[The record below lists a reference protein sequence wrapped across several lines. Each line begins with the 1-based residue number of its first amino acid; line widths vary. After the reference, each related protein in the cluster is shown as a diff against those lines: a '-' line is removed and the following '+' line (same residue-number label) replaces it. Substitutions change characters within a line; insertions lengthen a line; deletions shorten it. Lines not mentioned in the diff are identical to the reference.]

1 MGRPQ
6 RESSNRFSTT
16 HSRNLQYGR
25 LLVALPDPVVQK
37 ALMGDPRAM
46 KSLPD
51 ETGTQRVASRPRGG
65 EMGPPAGRRIWSIC
79 GPVPATRRRGAFSP
93 GIAFS
98 IHQTELAASRTSVV
112 HATVHRG

>member
-1 MGRPQ
+1 
-6 RESSNRFSTT
+6 
-16 HSRNLQYGR
+16 
-25 LLVALPDPVVQK
+25 
-37 ALMGDPRAM
+37 MGDARAM

-79 GPVPATRRRGAFSP
+79 GPVPATRRRWAFSP

-98 IHQTELAASRTSVV
+98 IHQTELAASRTSLFTPRCTAGSVGLSY
-112 HATVHRG
+112 ATQPFRSGAVAAEVEPSLWIPLW